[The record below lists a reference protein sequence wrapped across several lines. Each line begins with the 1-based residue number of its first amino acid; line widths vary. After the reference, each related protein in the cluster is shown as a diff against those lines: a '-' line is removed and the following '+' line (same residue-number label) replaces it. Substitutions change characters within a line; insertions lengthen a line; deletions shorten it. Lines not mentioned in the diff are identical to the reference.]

1 MDAPLHDELK
11 AAIQS
16 KDVDAAIAALFAS
29 KLRLCNAFKR
39 TAGAATTAFTNAYH
53 RRNSHA
59 NSVAIAAPTS
69 SLLHE
74 AVKSSGAV
82 GYPSLRLS

>member
-1 MDAPLHDELK
+1 MDAPLHEELK

-29 KLRLCNAFKR
+29 KLRLCNAFR
-39 TAGAATTAFTNAYH
+39 RAAGAANTAFTNAYH

-59 NSVAIAAPTS
+59 NSAAIAVPTS
-69 SLLHE
+69 SLEL
-74 AVKSSGAV
+74 SFQILRRG
-82 GYPSLRLS
+82 GCPSVCLI